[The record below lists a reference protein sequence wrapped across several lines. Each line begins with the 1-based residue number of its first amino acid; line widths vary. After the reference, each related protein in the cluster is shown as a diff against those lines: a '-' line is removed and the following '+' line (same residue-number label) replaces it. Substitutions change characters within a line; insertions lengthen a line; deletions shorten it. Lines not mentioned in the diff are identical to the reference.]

1 MHHLR
6 AIWIGLLAVLA
17 SGCGAPPAFHSNIDQ
32 SGSTPWTHLDFHNQ
46 PEGFQFA
53 IIGDLAG
60 GFRPEI
66 FRKAVRQL
74 NALQPEFVMSVGDL
88 IETWD
93 WEADARLNDPD
104 RIEPLW
110 AEFFDIVS
118 DLEMPF
124 FCVGGNNG
132 LGNDLLEGMWRSRFG
147 HTYYSFSY
155 RDVLFIVLS
164 SDDPPGS
171 SDGRMGDAQIDW
183 LEATLASQPDARW
196 AFLFLHRPMWID
208 NPSEWSPVEEVL
220 GNRPRTVF
228 AGHHHV
234 FKVTTIDGFS
244 YYSLATT
251 GGVSSLSGP
260 AGGGFDHLVWVTMT
274 DDGPRIANL
283 MQDGV
288 WGDNPVAEAVG
299 EFELTTAIR
308 QQGVAAAF
316 VEYERLLREDPDRV
330 LFDDQP
336 MTELG
341 YDLMRQ
347 EQLDAALQV
356 LELNTQTYEASAGAH
371 GALAEVYFHLGERE
385 KAIDTCRKA
394 LELDPEDDYFAEL
407 MTRISSEE

>member
-1 MHHLR
+1 MLHIRTL
-6 AIWIGLLAVLA
+6 WIGLVALLVL
-17 SGCGAPPAFHSNIDQ
+17 GCGAPPAFHSSIDQ
-32 SGSTPWTHLDFHNQ
+32 SGRTPWTHLEFHNQ
-46 PEGFQFA
+46 PESFQFA

-66 FRKAVRQL
+66 FRKGVRQL

-88 IETWD
+88 IETWPEEED
-93 WEADARLNDPD
+93 VRLNDPD

-124 FCVGGNNG
+124 FSVGGNNG
-132 LGNDLLEGMWRSRFG
+132 LGNDLLEGMWRERFG

-171 SDGRMGDAQIDW
+171 SYGRMSEVQIDW
-183 LEATLASQPDARW
+183 LAATLARQPDARW
-196 AFLFLHRPMWID
+196 TFLFLHRPMWID
-208 NPSEWSPVEEVL
+208 NPSEWQPVEEVL
-220 GNRPRTVF
+220 GDRPRTIF

-260 AGGGFDHLVWVTMT
+260 AGGEFDHLVWVTMT

-283 MQDGV
+283 MQA
-288 WGDNPVAEAVG
+288 N
-299 EFELTTAIR
+299 
-308 QQGVAAAF
+308 
-316 VEYERLLREDPDRV
+316 
-330 LFDDQP
+330 
-336 MTELG
+336 
-341 YDLMRQ
+341 
-347 EQLDAALQV
+347 
-356 LELNTQTYEASAGAH
+356 
-371 GALAEVYFHLGERE
+371 
-385 KAIDTCRKA
+385 
-394 LELDPEDDYFAEL
+394 
-407 MTRISSEE
+407 SS